1 MSDVSAIQDSWFER
15 YEACGYTYAG
25 ISRISKMDAG
35 QISAYIRCIKIPRQ
49 KNLEKMEKIMLGAE
63 KLKRIPFHPSYGFAT
78 EEQIHKLK
86 TLKKGVDLDQVFKEI
101 EEQTRNGGK
110 VS

>member
-1 MSDVSAIQDSWFER
+1 MSDVSAAQHSWFER
-15 YEACGYTYAG
+15 YEACGYTYQG

-35 QISAYIRCIKIPRQ
+35 QISAYIQRKKIPRQ

-86 TLKKGVDLDQVFKEI
+86 TLKK
-101 EEQTRNGGK
+101 RR
-110 VS
+110 